1 MAEEKKEVSKAI
13 KIKVLEPSGWG
24 IDGVHYNC
32 GEIIPKAGHAIEVDE
47 NFFQYLNRQG
57 KFELVK

>member
-13 KIKVLEPSGWG
+13 KIKVLEPTGWG

-32 GEIIPKAGHAIEVDE
+32 GETIPKPGHAIEVDE

>member
-1 MAEEKKEVSKAI
+1 
-13 KIKVLEPSGWG
+13 VLSGWG

-32 GEIIPKAGHAIEVDE
+32 GEIIPKADDKIEVDE

>member
-13 KIKVLEPSGWG
+13 KIKVLEPTGWG

-32 GEIIPKAGHAIEVDE
+32 GETIPKPGHAIEVDE
-47 NFFQYLNRQG
+47 NFFHYLSKHG

>member
-13 KIKVLEPSGWG
+13 KIKVLEPTGWG

-32 GEIIPKAGHAIEVDE
+32 GEIIPKAGHALEVDE

>member
-13 KIKVLEPSGWG
+13 EIKVLEPTGWG
-24 IDGVHYNC
+24 IDGVHYKY
-32 GEIIPKAGHAIEVDE
+32 GETIPKIGHAIKPDQA
-47 NFFQYLNRQG
+47 FFEYLSKHG

>member
-32 GEIIPKAGHAIEVDE
+32 GETIPKPGHAIEVDE

>member
-1 MAEEKKEVSKAI
+1 MAEEKREVSKTI

-32 GEIIPKAGHAIEVDE
+32 GEIIPKADHKLEVDE

>member
-13 KIKVLEPSGWG
+13 KIKVLEPTGWG

-32 GEIIPKAGHAIEVDE
+32 GETIPKPGHAIEVDE
-47 NFFQYLNRQG
+47 NFFQYLNKHG